1 MTLLSD
7 RRALLRLAMAAAF
20 APAFASRAVAVGPA
34 SGGRFSP
41 PAGPMTFT
49 RRLERGL
56 GDGHTL
62 TVDRSFAIRF
72 APRIEGWSVSG
83 EQVGVSVDFPRQLA
97 ALAAL
102 ERQRRETNLFPL
114 LLDGRGTIV
123 GGPEARPAEQ
133 LDEAVAT
140 VMRLFGNTAHPVDA
154 REEHET
160 FVRAIHDASTRLT
173 SLLPEQLFAPRGEPT
188 RSERDLALPDGGEG
202 TIEVS
207 FTAAAD
213 PLTGLMR
220 QARRDIVTT
229 IAGDSRL
236 TREKWTLAPA

>member
-1 MTLLSD
+1 MAPLCD
-7 RRALLRLAMAAAF
+7 RRALLRLAIAAAF
-20 APAFASRAVAVGPA
+20 VPASASRAVAAGPA
-34 SGGRFSP
+34 SAGRFSP
-41 PAGPMTFT
+41 PPGPMTFT

-62 TVDRSFAIRF
+62 TVDRSFAVHFVAR
-72 APRIEGWSVSG
+72 AEGWSVTG

-97 ALAAL
+97 PLAAL
-102 ERQRRETNLFPL
+102 ERQRRETGLFPL
-114 LLDGRGTIV
+114 LLDGHGTIV
-123 GGPEARPAEQ
+123 GGPEARPAAQ
-133 LDEAVAT
+133 LNEAVAT
-140 VMRLFGNTAHPVDA
+140 VMRVFGNTAHSADA
-154 REEHET
+154 RKEHEA

-188 RSERDLALPDGGEG
+188 RSERDLALPDGGQG

-229 IAGDSRL
+229 IARDSRL
-236 TREKWTLAPA
+236 TREKWTLMPA